1 MDSKIHLRPEDFRQ
15 LWPYALQQAAAEVGE
30 VIGEV
35 DRARGDVQRVA
46 QLLPQLMQVAEEGFQ
61 RGVEMQAT
69 RLEGLV
75 QRIENTQGA
84 FMTEVGNQ
92 LSEMRAEFARL
103 QATRVGLD
111 EQQKAILSAR
121 ARLDQMRA
129 DFNSMPLWR
138 RVFARV

>member
-1 MDSKIHLRPEDFRQ
+1 MQSIHLRPEDFRQ
-15 LWPYALQQAAAEVGE
+15 AWPHALARAAAEVGE
-30 VIGEV
+30 VINEV

-103 QATRVGLD
+103 QAARVGLD

-121 ARLDQMRA
+121 ARLDQKRA

>member
-103 QATRVGLD
+103 QATRVGLG